1 MVDSAP
7 DATPALEKEP
17 QFAPLSAPR
26 AYVLASLIVTVGIA
40 FALTTRNTL
49 QRPAA
54 PDANRAPSVGAEAL
68 HSILLNR
75 GDITGVQRAD
85 NTPLLVQV
93 KSVQPSEDQKFSY
106 LVSYSGVE
114 KGTFNLTDY
123 LCKPNGER
131 LREPITP
138 VQVNSFIPD
147 SAEYAVQNLPVP
159 RHADPLPYTAL
170 MCVSA
175 AAWLGTGLWMF
186 LPRRKKR
193 QAAAPIAPQPVNE
206 GPRSLEDLLRPLV
219 EKAAQKTI
227 TPEEKGR
234 LEQILFQYWGALLQ
248 LDHLNSVEQLR
259 RILEHKEAGALLR
272 TVEQWLYQPDSN
284 IPAEEISLILK
295 PYMDLPI
302 PAQPVAPAGED
313 SEEHAATTELHS

>member
-1 MVDSAP
+1 MADSA
-7 DATPALEKEP
+7 ATPALEKDHHP
-17 QFAPLSAPR
+17 APPSTVS
-26 AYVLASLIVTVGIA
+26 AYVLGGLIVTVGIA
-40 FALTTRNTL
+40 FAFTMRDTP
-49 QRPAA
+49 QRPATRE
-54 PDANRAPSVGAEAL
+54 ANGAPSVGAEAF
-68 HSILLNR
+68 HTLLLTR
-75 GDITGVQRAD
+75 GDIAAAQQAE

-93 KSVQPSEDQKFSY
+93 KSVQPTGDQRFSY

-123 LCKPNGER
+123 LCTPNGER

-147 SAEYAVQNLPVP
+147 SAEYAIQNLPVP
-159 RHADPLPYTAL
+159 RHASPLPYTAL
-170 MCVSA
+170 LCVSA

-193 QAAAPIAPQPVNE
+193 QVTAPVVPQPAME
-206 GPRSLEDLLRPLV
+206 GPRSFEDLLRPLV
-219 EKAAQKTI
+219 EKAAKKAI

-234 LEQILFQYWGALLQ
+234 LEQILFQYWSALLQ

-284 IPAEEISLILK
+284 IPAEEISQILK

-302 PAQPVAPAGED
+302 PANQASPAVEQI
-313 SEEHAATTELHS
+313 EEHAAT